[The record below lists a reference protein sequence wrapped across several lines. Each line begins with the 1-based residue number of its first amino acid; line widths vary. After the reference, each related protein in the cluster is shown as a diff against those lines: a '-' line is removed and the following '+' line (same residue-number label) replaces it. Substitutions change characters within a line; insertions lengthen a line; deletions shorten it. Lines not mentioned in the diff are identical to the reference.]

1 VDPISLLLLVV
12 AGGAFYFLIIR
23 PGQQRQRKQRELA
36 AALQPGVDV
45 MTVGGMF
52 GTVAAVT
59 DGEISVELSPGVY
72 VRMLPEAIARILE
85 DEPTPDEPVED
96 ESTQDRAA
104 GDDPVD

>member
-1 VDPISLLLLVV
+1 VDPLSLLLLVA
-12 AGGAFYFLIIR
+12 AGAAFYFLIIR

-36 AALQPGVDV
+36 AALRPGAEV

-59 DGEISVELSPGVY
+59 DGEISVELSPGMY
-72 VRMLPEAIARILE
+72 VRMLPEAIARVIE
-85 DEPTPDEPVED
+85 DEPVGDEPVGD
-96 ESTQDRAA
+96 EPA

>member
-1 VDPISLLLLVV
+1 MDPISLLLLVV

-23 PGQQRQRKQRELA
+23 PGQQRQRKQRELT

-45 MTVGGMF
+45 MTVGGIF
-52 GTVAAVT
+52 GTVAAVS

-72 VRMLPEAIARILE
+72 VRMLPESIARVIEDESTRDEPAE
-85 DEPTPDEPVED
+85 DEPT
-96 ESTQDRAA
+96 QDRGA